1 MFREKVS
8 FKTLTE
14 AKADHTNEL
23 KSCMDQIVNCYSIR
37 VSIVKLIA
45 LILAKKRFWYRYILT
60 IQPETKMKIKKV
72 TDVGGMQNTP
82 KFLWSDLRQTLEQ
95 HFVPK
100 EEFSYVL
107 TYLRNF
113 WAENV

>member
-1 MFREKVS
+1 MQKKV
-8 FKTLTE
+8 
-14 AKADHTNEL
+14 
-23 KSCMDQIVNCYSIR
+23 
-37 VSIVKLIA
+37 
-45 LILAKKRFWYRYILT
+45 FWFRYILT

-72 TDVGGMQNTP
+72 TDVGEMQNTP

-107 TYLRNF
+107 TYPEPKIDQFSEFSSEHFWGRKCLKRNKVL
-113 WAENV
+113 WVLNLSQSKLKI